1 MEKYIQIILSKEEKQ
16 RIENIKKKPFLC
28 LNTIDSYAK

>member
-16 RIENIKKKPFLC
+16 RIENIKKKVFKQVDK
-28 LNTIDSYAK
+28 TR